1 MPARIEVSA
10 RAEVLGISVGP
21 FPGSH
26 LFTTRL
32 IYLSL
37 PRSNGERSIGWGSPP
52 ATPVPG
58 RRIVRTVLRAGAQQS
73 SDSSCPC
80 DTLTIASS

>member
-52 ATPVPG
+52 ATPVPAATDRANSLTG
-58 RRIVRTVLRAGAQQS
+58 RRPTKLGVELPV
-73 SDSSCPC
+73 
-80 DTLTIASS
+80 